1 MIETLILCIGSAFL
15 GYIFCALLSINPYK
29 DEFGEP
35 IQFDESELQRH
46 DLHLSIPKDLAIK
59 EPHETIEKVKKE
71 FVWQIMDSIQDNIVI
86 EEDQKRHAFKY
97 TVSVWTKDIGGS
109 R

>member
-1 MIETLILCIGSAFL
+1 MMETLILCICSAFL

-29 DEFGEP
+29 DEFVEP

-86 EEDQKRHAFKY
+86 EEDQKRHTFKY

>member
-1 MIETLILCIGSAFL
+1 MGTLILCICSAFF
-15 GYIFCALLSINPYK
+15 GYIFCALFSINPDK
-29 DEFGEP
+29 DEFGAS

-59 EPHETIEKVKKE
+59 EPDETIEKVKRE
-71 FVWQIMDSIQDNIVI
+71 FVWQIMDNIQDNIVI